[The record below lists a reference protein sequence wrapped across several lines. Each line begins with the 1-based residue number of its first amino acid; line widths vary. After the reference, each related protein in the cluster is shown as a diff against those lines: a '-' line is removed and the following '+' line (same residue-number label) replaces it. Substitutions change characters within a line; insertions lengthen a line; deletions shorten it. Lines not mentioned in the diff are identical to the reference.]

1 MEDMATAGET
11 VLAAYDLGVSYGG
24 EPVLK
29 GIDLELRAGSDPVGV
44 VGPSGAGK
52 TTLINALRGVIT
64 PNTGRIA
71 FQGKA
76 LPGKFA
82 RKDKHRFTGS
92 VRHVSQN
99 GIFLRDPR
107 LTVQSYLTTALKEA
121 RRAGRTHPT
130 TVESLLNFVALNNS
144 YAGRAIMTLS
154 GGERQRVALAHALA
168 TRPDVLLLDEPLTA
182 IDPGLRA
189 EVLRRLGTLAADLG
203 ISVLVVSH
211 DLEAVER
218 LCGTVHVLADG
229 QFVGS
234 GPLRE
239 VLIKGSHPAIVD
251 LREAAPL
258 TAQRLR

>member
-1 MEDMATAGET
+1 MAGET
-11 VLAAYDLGVSYGG
+11 VLAAYDLGVSYGS
-24 EPVLK
+24 EPVLR
-29 GIDLELRAGSDPVGV
+29 GIDLELRAGAAPIGV
-44 VGPSGAGK
+44 IGPSGAGK
-52 TTLINALRGVIT
+52 TTLVNALRGLVK
-64 PNTGRIA
+64 PETGRIA
-71 FQGKA
+71 FQGKP
-76 LPGKFA
+76 LPGKLA
-82 RKDKHRFTGS
+82 RKDKNRFAGS

-99 GIFLRDPR
+99 GNPLRDPR

-130 TVESLLNFVALNNS
+130 TVESLLNFVALNAS
-144 YAGRAIMTLS
+144 YGGRTIMTLS
-154 GGERQRVALAHALA
+154 GGERQRVALARALA

-182 IDPGLRA
+182 IDPSLRA
-189 EVLRRLGTLAADLG
+189 EVLRRLGTLASDLG

-218 LCGTVHVLADG
+218 LCDTVHILADG
-229 QFVGS
+229 QFIAS

-239 VLIKGSHPAIVD
+239 VLIKGRHPVIVD